1 MSSSISVTI
10 KSLKAFES
18 FLEESTKTGQ
28 FSNVIV
34 YIDEIPEEK
43 FKQLGNIKRKIQ
55 IQRLVFRLTGD
66 HAETQPIFIPDCFIT
81 EQVSF
86 SQEDPK
92 KLSKISISSLR
103 RSFENIQFIRVI
115 VDPCDI
121 TGNVVS
127 FDAKNLCEIDQKTFR
142 KLENMTKYKLI
153 LKNATVKS
161 DIERNKDIKVCYCV
175 NQDFE
180 DPLKYEIPKCCDSIF
195 FNTSGIVNLALHS
208 NRKEIHSINFYSQH
222 TTEDRQKVD
231 FFDIKEISKLRV
243 CYDPVDVESEE
254 KTIKT
259 FFLSFREQEVKV
271 NKLSL
276 HNVPNITLRLDSV
289 DSLKIDNEANSNQT
303 IKIFANPV
311 TIQKILIKLDS
322 KTKKI
327 LLFCKHVTDI
337 FVVSKELEN
346 IKKCQFLFT
355 TEYDIDSLNVRYKT
369 TDSNDQN
376 IYSINLKSK
385 KNVKKFS
392 IKQLQKD
399 ESENE

>member
-1 MSSSISVTI
+1 MSSSISVII
-10 KSLKAFES
+10 KSLKVFES
-18 FLEESTKTGQ
+18 FLKESTKTEQ
-28 FSNVIV
+28 FSNVII

-55 IQRLVFRLTGD
+55 IERVVFRLTGD
-66 HAETQPIFIPDCFIT
+66 HVETQPIFIPECFIT
-81 EQVSF
+81 KQVSF

-92 KLSKISISSLR
+92 KLSKISISSQR

-115 VDPCDI
+115 VDSCDI

-127 FDAKNLCEIDQKTFR
+127 FDAKDLCEIDQKTFR
-142 KLENMTKYKLI
+142 NLENMTKYKLI

-175 NQDFE
+175 NQDFD
-180 DPLKYEIPKCCDSIF
+180 DPLKCMIPKCCDSIF
-195 FNTSGIVNLALHS
+195 FNTSGIVDLILYS

-231 FFDIKEISKLRV
+231 FFDIKEISKLSV
-243 CYDPVDVESEE
+243 YYDPEDVESEE

-276 HNVPNITLRLDSV
+276 HNVPNITLRLDSI
-289 DSLKIDNEANSNQT
+289 DSLKIDNEANGNQT
-303 IKIFANPV
+303 IKIFADPV
-311 TIQKILIKLDS
+311 TIQKILIRLDS

-327 LLFCKHVTDI
+327 LLFCKHVRDI

-355 TEYDIDSLNVRYKT
+355 TEHDIDSLNVRYKT

-392 IKQLQKD
+392 IKQLQED
-399 ESENE
+399 ESEKE